1 VSFDPRSSDLGK
13 LFRDRGMFDTADD
26 WHDAGFKILRESEN
40 KICVASH
47 SSANGYLFKKYVN
60 AGKREDPDDQLKN
73 YKTRVDGARRVRA
86 LISDRG
92 LRNAVAP
99 SKWIRELPS
108 RFGSHI
114 LIVERLDLLDDDE
127 SKRAY
132 HRIDEGTLRDLC
144 TVLYAFRGLDSTPKN
159 VPITRD
165 GKVAFIDTEHWDR
178 HSGSKK
184 QRPFLKYIRE
194 YLESDMRDRADRFF
208 AELGG

>member
-1 VSFDPRSSDLGK
+1 MSFDPRSSDLSK

-26 WHDAGFKILRESEN
+26 WHDSGFKILRESEN

-47 SSANGYLFKKYVN
+47 PAADGYLFKKYVN

-73 YKTRVDGARRVRA
+73 YKTRVEGARRVRA
-86 LISDRG
+86 LIADRG
-92 LRNAVAP
+92 LRNVAVPA
-99 SKWIRELPS
+99 KWIRELPS

-114 LIVERLDLLDDDE
+114 LIVERFDLLDDSE
-127 SKRAY
+127 SRRAY

-165 GKVAFIDTEHWDR
+165 GKGAFIDTEHWNR
-178 HSGSKK
+178 HMGKSR
-184 QRPFLKYIRE
+184 RPFLKYIRE
-194 YLESDMRDRADRFF
+194 YLESDMRDRADRIFR
-208 AELGG
+208 ELGG